1 MLRRRVMRKVGGRR
15 RRVHSGSKR
24 MMGRGT
30 KYSGGRR
37 RHRHRQRG
45 GDGNGYNIS
54 GQIPL
59 FGGLIQA
66 IGNAVHGSS
75 DW

>member
-1 MLRRRVMRKVGGRR
+1 
-15 RRVHSGSKR
+15 